1 MSRIERKIENAA
13 DASTKPKKAKVVKI
27 KKVSQPNPNI
37 NSAIDKPHKMEFSK
51 KWLIACMSI
60 TCVFTIASYV
70 FAWYDKNAVSEIA
83 VAIIQTLWG
92 TSGVSFGCY
101 CLQNSVRAWTSTK
114 FQNNDISPENVN
126 PVPEMNQ
133 IDNPI
138 EIITQAD
145 NNEFQKVDDYGYR

>member
-1 MSRIERKIENAA
+1 MSRIERKIENA
-13 DASTKPKKAKVVKI
+13 DTSKPKKGKVVKI

-37 NSAIDKPHKMEFSK
+37 SATDKPRKMEFSK

-114 FQNNDISPENVN
+114 FQNNDTPPENVN
-126 PVPEMNQ
+126 PVPENNQ
-133 IDNPI
+133 MGNPI
-138 EIITQAD
+138 DIITQTD
-145 NNEFQKVDDYGYR
+145 SNEFQKVDDYDYR